1 MSLEN
6 NSTQRRI
13 YLADDDMDDRALFAE
28 ALSQVD
34 PYAILTEAEDG
45 IFLMDLL
52 NNPNSRRPD
61 IVFLDI
67 NMPRCNGM
75 QCLEMIR
82 GEDSIFKE
90 LPVIILSTSS
100 DPSAVQKAFDLGA
113 SFYVVK
119 PATYNEIKYF
129 IDALIKFD
137 WFSHMP
143 KFADFRLL

>member
-1 MSLEN
+1 MSIVT

-34 PYAILTEAEDG
+34 PNAILTEAEDG

-52 NNPNSRRPD
+52 NNSDTLKPD
-61 IVFLDI
+61 IIFLDI
-67 NMPRCNGM
+67 NMPRRNGM

-82 GEDSIFKE
+82 SEESCHKK

-100 DPSAVQKAFDLGA
+100 DPNAVQKAFDLGA

-129 IDALIKFD
+129 IDTVIKFD
-137 WFSHMP
+137 WFSYIP
-143 KFADFRLL
+143 SFSAFRLM